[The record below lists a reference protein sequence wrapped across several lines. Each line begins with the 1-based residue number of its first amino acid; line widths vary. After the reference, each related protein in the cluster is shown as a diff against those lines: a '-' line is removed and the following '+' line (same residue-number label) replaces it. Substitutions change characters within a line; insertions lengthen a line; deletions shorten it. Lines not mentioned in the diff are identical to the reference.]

1 MSIAYAMMQKLLSM
15 DCKTLFATHYH
26 ELARI
31 DTSAIQLLTL
41 QVSEQG
47 GEVKFLR
54 RVIEGI
60 ANSSYGLNVARMAG
74 VGRDVIRQARQFQK
88 QHFTEYDL
96 AAMQPDLFSAAA
108 VEEELPY
115 SDFDAN
121 ESEVIDVLESFNID
135 QSSPLEALLLLKE
148 LQEKLQAK

>member
-1 MSIAYAMMQKLLSM
+1 MMQKLLSM

-47 GEVKFLR
+47 GGEVKFLR

-74 VGRDVIRQARQFQK
+74 GVGGRDVIRQARQFQK